1 MNYGGNETIMKKKNL
16 ISLLLTAF
24 ITVMPMSFSF
34 AAPSPEP
41 TADTTTSTVTS
52 PDGTTRT
59 VTSDGN
65 DVKPTPQATD
75 TADTSSDTETTSATT
90 APSESSDTSDNTS
103 QSSDTDSTTT
113 NVNVLPD
120 GVTMEDPSLTPPN
133 IQYAQSALLMDMAS
147 GRVLYSKNLDERV
160 YPASTTKIMT
170 AILALE
176 MGNMDD
182 SVTATYDALKSI
194 TLEDSHMGILTGE
207 ELTLDQLVKGMLVY
221 SANDAANVIAIHIA
235 GSMDAFVDIMNQKA
249 QELGMTGTQFVNPC
263 GSHDDNHF
271 TTARD
276 LAILSKY
283 AMKND
288 QFREIVKMPIYKI
301 PATNKYSTER
311 ILVNTNLFLG
321 TSRSSYYYYPP
332 AIGIKTGHTSQ
343 AGYCLV
349 SAAAY
354 NDTELL
360 AIVMNCKN
368 VDTKEQAYSYIDSK
382 TLFNFGFDNYIHQ
395 PLASVGDI
403 VSDSKVYE
411 AKDDMRVAVTVE
423 TDVSALIPSGE
434 GNADQITTNIDMPEK
449 LQSPIAKGDV
459 LGTVTYS
466 YKGIE
471 VGSANLIATNDVERN
486 NILHVFHLVL
496 KVITSPFFF
505 IPAILLI
512 LLIMYAR
519 HQKKKRERQRRIQQ
533 LKKNRQRSSSE
544 NETGTRTPNR
554 NASRTE
560 RISRETKGSNS
571 RYRR

>member
-1 MNYGGNETIMKKKNL
+1 MKKKRL
-16 ISLLLTAF
+16 ISLLLAAF
-24 ITVMPMSFSF
+24 ITVMPLSFSF

-41 TADTTTSTVTS
+41 TADNTTSTVTS

-65 DVKPTPQATD
+65 DVKSTPTATD
-75 TADTSSDTETTSATT
+75 TADTSSDTETTSET
-90 APSESSDTSDNTS
+90 AAPTESTDTSDNTS
-103 QSSDTDSTTT
+103 QSGDTDSAAT
-113 NVNVLPD
+113 NVNALPD

-133 IQYAQSALLMDMAS
+133 VQYAQSALLMDMAS

-182 SVTATYDALKSI
+182 TVTATYDALKSI
-194 TLEDSHMGILTGE
+194 TLEDSHMGILAGE

-235 GSMDAFVDIMNQKA
+235 GSMDAFVDLMNQKA
-249 QELGMTGTQFVNPC
+249 QELGMTGTHFVNPC
-263 GSHDDNHF
+263 GSHDDNHY

-301 PATNKYSTER
+301 PPTNKYSTER
-311 ILVNTNLFLG
+311 VLVNTNLFLG
-321 TSRSSYYYYPP
+321 TSRSTYYYYPP

-349 SAAAY
+349 SAATY

-382 TLFNFGFDNYIHQ
+382 ALFNFGFDNYTHQ

-423 TDVSALIPSGE
+423 NDVSALIPSGE
-434 GNADQITTNIDMPEK
+434 GNAEQITTNVDMPEQ
-449 LQSPIAKGDV
+449 LQAPIAKGDV

-471 VGSANLIATNDVERN
+471 VGSSNLIATNDVERN

-496 KVITSPFFF
+496 KVVTSPFFF

-533 LKKNRQRSSSE
+533 LKKNRQRSSAE

-560 RISRETKGSNS
+560 RIDRETKGSNS
-571 RYRR
+571 RYRK

>member
-1 MNYGGNETIMKKKNL
+1 MKKKRL
-16 ISLLLTAF
+16 ISLLLAAF
-24 ITVMPMSFSF
+24 ITVMPLSFSF

-41 TADTTTSTVTS
+41 TADNTTSTVTS

-65 DVKPTPQATD
+65 DVKSTPTATD
-75 TADTSSDTETTSATT
+75 TADTSSDTETTSET
-90 APSESSDTSDNTS
+90 AAPTESTDTSDNTS
-103 QSSDTDSTTT
+103 QSGDTDSAAT
-113 NVNVLPD
+113 NVNALPD

-133 IQYAQSALLMDMAS
+133 VQYAQSALLMDMAS

-182 SVTATYDALKSI
+182 TVTATYDALKSI
-194 TLEDSHMGILTGE
+194 TLEDSHMGILAGE

-235 GSMDAFVDIMNQKA
+235 GSMDAFVDLMNQKA
-249 QELGMTGTQFVNPC
+249 QELGMTGTHFVNPC
-263 GSHDDNHF
+263 GSHDDNHY

-301 PATNKYSTER
+301 PPTNKYSTER
-311 ILVNTNLFLG
+311 VLVNTNLFLG
-321 TSRSSYYYYPP
+321 TSRSTYYYYPP

-349 SAAAY
+349 SAATY

-382 TLFNFGFDNYIHQ
+382 ALFNFGFDNYTHQ

-423 TDVSALIPSGE
+423 NDVSALIPSGE
-434 GNADQITTNIDMPEK
+434 GNAEQITTNVDMPEQ
-449 LQSPIAKGDV
+449 LQAPIAKGDV

-471 VGSANLIATNDVERN
+471 VGSSNLIATNDVERN

-496 KVITSPFFF
+496 KVVTSPFFF

-533 LKKNRQRSSSE
+533 LKKNRQRSSAE

-560 RISRETKGSNS
+560 LIDRETKGSNS
-571 RYRR
+571 RYRK

>member
-1 MNYGGNETIMKKKNL
+1 MKKKQL

-41 TADTTTSTVTS
+41 TADNTTSTVTS

-65 DVKPTPQATD
+65 DVQPTPKSTD
-75 TADTSSDTETTSATT
+75 TAEASSDTETTSANATQN
-90 APSESSDTSDNTS
+90 ESSDTSDNSS
-103 QSSDTDSTTT
+103 QVTNTDLAAA
-113 NVNVLPD
+113 NVNSLPD

-133 IQYAQSALLMDMAS
+133 VQYAQSALLMDMAS

-182 SVTATYDALKSI
+182 KVVATYDALKSI

-221 SANDAANVIAIHIA
+221 SANDAANVIAIHIS
-235 GSMDAFVDIMNQKA
+235 GSMDAFVDLMNQKA

-321 TSRSSYYYYPP
+321 TSRSTYYYYPP

-382 TLFNFGFDNYIHQ
+382 ELFNFGFDNYTHQ

-411 AKDDMRVAVTVE
+411 AKDNMRVAVTVE
-423 TDVSALIPSGE
+423 NDVSALIPSGE
-434 GNADQITTNIDMPEK
+434 GNTDQITKNIDMPEK

-486 NILHVFHLVL
+486 NILHIFHLVL

-533 LKKNRQRSSSE
+533 LKKSRQRSSSE

-560 RISRETKGSNS
+560 RIGRETKGSNS
-571 RYRR
+571 RYRK